1 MPMLMKVYETSEPL
15 DYFSALKGP
24 SYRAVYGQRMA
35 VLFWI
40 GAPRLDVW
48 LSSCA
53 DGLFYKF
60 TDNYQTLKTK
70 FHLI

>member
-1 MPMLMKVYETSEPL
+1 MSMFMKVYETTEPL
-15 DYFSALKGP
+15 DYFSALRGP

-35 VLFWI
+35 VLCWI

-60 TDNYQTLKTK
+60 TERYQEFL
-70 FHLI
+70 LI